1 MPFATESGIRNQES
15 GIRNQ
20 ESGIR
25 NQVDFGISS
34 FLCQVVCG
42 LDLHFF
48 QSFSHFAVL
57 SPSRRFDMLCQ
68 RRYNGFRNRVCRNE
82 ANMGNNDI
90 PKIIS
95 NPSIYEKS
103 TVDIKPA
110 VILQQH
116 RSLSRSGFVQRHS
129 RCLGKRQLGCLL
141 PRDQGSGIRD
151 QGSGIRDQGSGI
163 RDQVNFGIFG
173 FLCQVPCNL
182 KLLFCQ
188 ILSHFFGYR
197 AGVFLPLHISVRT
210 PGGYSGKREDAYCV
224 FSQRRF
230 L

>member
-1 MPFATESGIRNQES
+1 MGNEVRAKIKKPSHIITGKFSAVQICHIHKTSRNLQRRAFCHGIRNQES

-90 PKIIS
+90 TKIIS

-110 VILQQH
+110 GILQQH

-141 PRDQGSGIRD
+141 P
-151 QGSGIRDQGSGI
+151 
-163 RDQVNFGIFG
+163 
-173 FLCQVPCNL
+173 
-182 KLLFCQ
+182 K
-188 ILSHFFGYR
+188 
-197 AGVFLPLHISVRT
+197 
-210 PGGYSGKREDAYCV
+210 
-224 FSQRRF
+224 
-230 L
+230 